1 MFRNYFK
8 TAWRNIIRS
17 KGYSLLNISGLA
29 IGMAVA
35 LLIGLW
41 VYYQYSYDKFLPEYQ
56 QAYRVQRN
64 FYSNGDTLTF
74 PTISL
79 KLADA
84 LRREIPEIEYV
95 AEIDWEANHA
105 LTVGDKKFY
114 LYGSQTAPEFLKI
127 FQFPLLKGNV
137 NTVLKDPYSILIT
150 QSTAKTLFGDDDPI
164 GKTVRFDNK
173 NDLRVTGVLKNLPG
187 NSSFKFNYLVPFSYY
202 EQTTNFVKEVR
213 NGSYGDNEFQLY
225 LKLKPGVTNSQ
236 VSSKIRNIEHTEKN
250 NTNAMLS
257 YVILQPL
264 ENWHLYGNYVNG
276 KELDGF
282 ISYVRMFSIIGALV
296 LLIACINFINLTT
309 ARSEKRAKEVGV
321 RKAIGSTRKD
331 LVIQFLA
338 ESFLLTLI
346 AFLFSVL
353 LVQLVLPAFN
363 ALTKDQI
370 KIPFSNIFFW
380 IIMLVSLLATAL
392 LAGSRPA
399 FYLSSF
405 NPVKVLK
412 GTISVG
418 KVSTWPRK
426 VLVVIQ
432 FACSVALIISTIIIY
447 QQIQHAKDRPTGYD
461 LNRLMTTN
469 MNSDLSRNY
478 TAVRNVLLQ
487 SGITENVTTSSSPAT
502 DIYWHTDIAS
512 WPGKHAGETVE
523 MGAMTVTEDYFKTLG
538 ITMREGRAFTG
549 LADTINVIFN
559 ETAIRRLRIKQALNQ
574 TITTYDK
581 RHFRIVGIAKDALM
595 ISPFSP
601 ADPTMFFCSRYPQDI
616 MMYKLS
622 PNIKTKDAIT
632 KLTQVFNKYNPAYP
646 FSYEFADA
654 NYAAKFNLE
663 VLIGKL
669 AAIFAGL
676 AIFISCLGLFGLS
689 AYIAERRTKE
699 IGIRKVLGASISQVW
714 LLLSKDFILLVIISC
729 VIASPVALYFLH
741 DWLLKYE
748 YRISIGPAVFIMAAV
763 MAIIITLLTI
773 SFQAIKAAIA
783 NPAKSLRTE

>member
-236 VSSKIRNIEHTEKN
+236 VSSKIRNIEHTEKDN
-250 NTNAMLS
+250 INAMLS

-264 ENWHLYGNYVNG
+264 QNWHLYGNYVNG

-296 LLIACINFINLTT
+296 LLIACINFINHTT

-321 RKAIGSTRKD
+321 RKAIGSRRKD
-331 LVIQFLA
+331 LIIQFLA
-338 ESFLLTLI
+338 ESFLLTFI
-346 AFLFSVL
+346 AFVFSVL
-353 LVQLVLPAFN
+353 LVQLALPAFN
-363 ALTKDQI
+363 ALTKD
-370 KIPFSNIFFW
+370 KISMPFSNIFFW

-412 GTISVG
+412 GTMSVG
-418 KVSTWPRK
+418 KVATWPRK
-426 VLVVIQ
+426 ILVVIQ
-432 FACSVALIISTIIIY
+432 FACSVALIIGTIIIY

-461 LNRLMTTN
+461 LNRLLITN
-469 MNSDLSRNY
+469 MNDDLSRNY
-478 TAVRNVLLQ
+478 TAVRNELLQ
-487 SGITENVTTSSSPAT
+487 SGIVESVSTSSSPAT
-502 DIYWHTDIAS
+502 DIYWHTDIAD
-512 WPGKHAGETVE
+512 WPGKNAGETVE

-581 RHFRIVGIAKDALM
+581 RHFRIVGI
-595 ISPFSP
+595 
-601 ADPTMFFCSRYPQDI
+601 
-616 MMYKLS
+616 
-622 PNIKTKDAIT
+622 
-632 KLTQVFNKYNPAYP
+632 
-646 FSYEFADA
+646 
-654 NYAAKFNLE
+654 
-663 VLIGKL
+663 
-669 AAIFAGL
+669 
-676 AIFISCLGLFGLS
+676 
-689 AYIAERRTKE
+689 
-699 IGIRKVLGASISQVW
+699 
-714 LLLSKDFILLVIISC
+714 
-729 VIASPVALYFLH
+729 
-741 DWLLKYE
+741 
-748 YRISIGPAVFIMAAV
+748 
-763 MAIIITLLTI
+763 
-773 SFQAIKAAIA
+773 
-783 NPAKSLRTE
+783 